1 MKKTITLS
9 LIVSAFLNAQTITSV
24 KYEGLIHLS
33 DDMASDITQIRV
45 GEEVDPNKIDKAIK
59 SLYKQ
64 GYFSDIWVSH
74 EDNNALVFHF
84 KEKSNIS
91 SLELNGYKSKDEAE
105 SVFQQIGVKKGD
117 LYDATKIEKASFA
130 LKKKIEDEGFYDT
143 VVEVETIPKDES
155 IGLVFNVNKGEKI
168 YIKNIDFA
176 GANNLSHSELQK
188 ALANKEEDIA
198 GWLPGLNNGVAKIDQ
213 LEYDSARLKDTYMQ
227 NGYLDAEVSDSLMRV
242 DSGSYKADV
251 SYKIKEGEQYRVGDV
266 SIASLPDGVD
276 KEELNDSLKLL
287 KGKVFNVN
295 KMRTDIELIR
305 DAVGDLGYA
314 YAKVS
319 PNFHKNDTTKT
330 VDVQYMINTGRIVTI
345 NDVIISGNHT
355 TKDRVIR
362 RDIYLAPNDK
372 FSIKDL
378 KDSKNALQRS
388 GYFEKVDIEPQRV
401 SEDTVNLL
409 VKVKETHTGS
419 IQAGGG
425 YGSYQGFM
433 LNASL
438 NDRNIM
444 GSGIDGSLGF
454 DLSKVSTNFNL
465 SLSNPRVWDSEYS
478 GGIDLYKSK
487 YEYSSY
493 KDDSFGGSLTIGKK
507 FGRHLKGFLS
517 YGYSDTQID
526 IDEST
531 YTGYTLYTD
540 SDLSYKKG
548 MVSTGLTYDTTD
560 DYYTPREG
568 MIASGSLGYAGLGGD
583 QKFLKGNAN
592 LGLYYGLE
600 DAVDYDL
607 ILRYKL
613 KANAMKDQGN
623 ISPAEKLFLGG
634 VSSIRGYEF
643 KSIAPHTDTTDASG
657 NIVRKFSGGMKSL
670 VNTVEASV
678 PLVSSAN
685 MRLAFFYDYGMI
697 GETNFNEIQK
707 AGYGAS
713 IEWYSPM
720 GPINLVFGRAVN
732 ADNLD
737 RTSSFEFT
745 MGTRF

>member
-1 MKKTITLS
+1 M
-9 LIVSAFLNAQTITSV
+9 SAFLNAQTITSV

-64 GYFSDIWVSH
+64 GYFSDIWVSY

-242 DSGSYKADV
+242 DSGSYKADI

-319 PNFHKNDTTKT
+319 PNFHKNNTTKT

-401 SEDTVNLL
+401 SEDMVNLL

-493 KDDSFGGSLTIGKK
+493 KDDSFGGSLTIG
-507 FGRHLKGFLS
+507 
-517 YGYSDTQID
+517 
-526 IDEST
+526 
-531 YTGYTLYTD
+531 
-540 SDLSYKKG
+540 
-548 MVSTGLTYDTTD
+548 
-560 DYYTPREG
+560 
-568 MIASGSLGYAGLGGD
+568 
-583 QKFLKGNAN
+583 
-592 LGLYYGLE
+592 
-600 DAVDYDL
+600 
-607 ILRYKL
+607 
-613 KANAMKDQGN
+613 
-623 ISPAEKLFLGG
+623 
-634 VSSIRGYEF
+634 
-643 KSIAPHTDTTDASG
+643 
-657 NIVRKFSGGMKSL
+657 
-670 VNTVEASV
+670 
-678 PLVSSAN
+678 
-685 MRLAFFYDYGMI
+685 
-697 GETNFNEIQK
+697 
-707 AGYGAS
+707 
-713 IEWYSPM
+713 
-720 GPINLVFGRAVN
+720 
-732 ADNLD
+732 
-737 RTSSFEFT
+737 
-745 MGTRF
+745 

>member
-9 LIVSAFLNAQTITSV
+9 LILSAILNAQTITSV

-33 DDMASDITQIRV
+33 DDMANDITQIRA
-45 GEEVDPNKIDKAIK
+45 GEEMDVNKIDKAVK
-59 SLYKQ
+59 NLYKQ

-91 SLELNGYKSKDEAE
+91 SLELNGYKSKDESE
-105 SVFQQIGVKKGD
+105 TLFQQIGLRKGD
-117 LYDATKIEKASFA
+117 LYDSIKIEKASNA
-130 LKKKIEDEGFYDT
+130 LKKRIEAEGFYDT

-168 YIKNIDFA
+168 YIENIDFA
-176 GANNLSHSELQK
+176 GAKNLSSSELQK

-198 GWLPGLNNGVAKIDQ
+198 GWLPGLNDGVAKLDQ
-213 LEYDSARLKDTYMQ
+213 LEYDSARIKDTYMQ
-227 NGYLDAEVSDSLMRV
+227 HGYLDADVSDSLMRV
-242 DSGSYKADV
+242 DSGSYKADID
-251 SYKIKEGEQYRVGDV
+251 YKIKEGEQYKVGNT
-266 SIASLPDGVD
+266 SIVGLPQGVD
-276 KEELNDSLKLL
+276 ASELNDKLKLL
-287 KGKVFNVN
+287 KGKVFNIS
-295 KMRTDIELIR
+295 KMRTDMESIR
-305 DAVGDLGYA
+305 EAVGDLGYA

-319 PNFHKNDTTKT
+319 PNFHKDDNAKV
-330 VDVQYMINTGRIVTI
+330 VDVQYSVNTGTIVTI

-362 RDIYLAPNDK
+362 RDIFLAPNDK

-388 GYFEKVDIEPQRV
+388 GYFESVDIEPQRV
-401 SEDTVNLL
+401 DANRVNLL

-465 SLSNPRVWDSEYS
+465 GLNNPRVWDSEYS
-478 GGIDLYKSK
+478 AGIDLYKSK

-493 KDDSFGGSLTIGKK
+493 KDDSFGGSLTVGKK
-507 FGRHLKGFLS
+507 FGRNLKGFLS

-526 IDEST
+526 IDETT
-531 YTGYTLYTD
+531 YTGYRLFSD
-540 SDLSYKKG
+540 GDLSYKKG
-548 MVSTGLTYDTTD
+548 MLSTGLTYDTTD

-568 MIASGSLGYAGLGGD
+568 MIVSGSLGYAGLGGD
-583 QKFLKGNAN
+583 QEFLKGTGNV
-592 LGLYYGLE
+592 GLYKGLE
-600 DAVDYDL
+600 EEIDYDL

-613 KANAMKDQGN
+613 KANALKDQGN
-623 ISPAEKLFLGG
+623 ISPAETLFLGG
-634 VSSIRGYEF
+634 VSSVRGYEF
-643 KSIAPHTDTTDASG
+643 KSIAPHTDSAG
-657 NIVRKFSGGMKSL
+657 VRTFSGKGMKSL

-697 GETNFNEIQK
+697 GETAFDEIK
-707 AGYGAS
+707 KSGYGAS

-732 ADNLD
+732 ADSLD

>member
-64 GYFSDIWVSH
+64 GYFSDIWVSY

-242 DSGSYKADV
+242 DSGSYKADI

-319 PNFHKNDTTKT
+319 PNFHKNNTTKT

-401 SEDTVNLL
+401 SEDMVNLL

-507 FGRHLKGFLS
+507 FGRNLKGFLS

-531 YTGYTLYTD
+531 YSGYRLFND
-540 SDLSYKKG
+540 NDLSYKKG
-548 MVSTGLTYDTTD
+548 MVSTRLTYDTTD

-568 MIASGSLGYAGLGGD
+568 MIASGSLGYAGVGGD
-583 QKFLKGNAN
+583 QEFLKGSAN

-600 DAVDYDL
+600 DTVDYDL

-623 ISPAEKLFLGG
+623 ISPAETLFLGG
-634 VSSIRGYEF
+634 VSSVRGYEF
-643 KSIAPHTDTTDASG
+643 KSIAPHTDNG
-657 NIVRKFSGGMKSL
+657 NVRTFTGKGLKSL